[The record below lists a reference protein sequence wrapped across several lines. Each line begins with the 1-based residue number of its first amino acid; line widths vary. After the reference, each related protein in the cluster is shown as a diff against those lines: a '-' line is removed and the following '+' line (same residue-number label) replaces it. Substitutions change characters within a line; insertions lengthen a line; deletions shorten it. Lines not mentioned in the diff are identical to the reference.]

1 MLPMDNLGKHYMF
14 GDDRIVLVGVIMIFR
29 PIQLN
34 YAGTIG
40 FENHAFRGKVLFQCP
55 AFRVRIGPPA
65 PAIRVRL
72 TGWCSHIACTI

>member
-1 MLPMDNLGKHYMF
+1 MLPIANLGKNHMC
-14 GDDRIVLVGVIMIFR
+14 GDDRIVLLGVIMIFR

-34 YAGTIG
+34 YAETIG
-40 FENHAFRGKVLFQCP
+40 LENHAFRGKVLFQCP